1 MAMAATNLQSKVLE
15 VRGVDGYLSLD
26 LEFELIENKLP
37 QGINFTQFVDTVKQ
51 MLINQRALG
60 LLESTVLL
68 TEKGVLHINLI
79 GNYYFVVLAGHK
91 FSVDVAQLTQV
102 IEEIKLRS

>member
-1 MAMAATNLQSKVLE
+1 MATDNLQSKILD
-15 VRGVDGYLSLD
+15 VRGVDGYVSLD

-37 QGINFTQFVDTVKQ
+37 VGINLNQFIDSVKQ
-51 MLINQRALG
+51 LLINQRALG

-68 TEKGVLHINLI
+68 TEKGVLHINLV

-91 FSVDVAQLTQV
+91 LSVDVAQLTQV
-102 IEEIKLRS
+102 IEEIKRRN

>member
-1 MAMAATNLQSKVLE
+1 MASNNLQSNILE
-15 VRGVDGYLSLD
+15 VRGVDGYLTLD

-37 QGINFTQFVDTVKQ
+37 QGINVNEFIDSIKQ

-79 GNYYFVVLAGHK
+79 DNYYFVVIAGHK
-91 FSVDVAQLTQV
+91 LSVDVAQLTLI
-102 IEEIKLRS
+102 IEDIKQRN

>member
-1 MAMAATNLQSKVLE
+1 MTTDNLQSKVLD
-15 VRGVDGYLSLD
+15 VRGVDGYVTLD

-37 QGINFTQFVDTVKQ
+37 EGINLSQFIDSVKQ

-68 TEKGVLHINLI
+68 TERGVLHINLI
-79 GNYYFVVLAGHK
+79 GNYYFVVIAGHK
-91 FSVDVAQLTQV
+91 ISVDVAQVTQV
-102 IEEIKLRS
+102 IEEIKRRN

>member
-1 MAMAATNLQSKVLE
+1 MTTDNLQSKVLD
-15 VRGVDGYLSLD
+15 VRGVDGYVTLD

-37 QGINFTQFVDTVKQ
+37 EGINLTQFIDSVKQ

-68 TEKGVLHINLI
+68 TERGVLHINLI
-79 GNYYFVVLAGHK
+79 GSYYFVVIAGHK
-91 FSVDVAQLTQV
+91 ISVDVAQVTQV
-102 IEEIKLRS
+102 IEEIKRRN

>member
-1 MAMAATNLQSKVLE
+1 MANTLQSKVMD

-26 LEFELIENKLP
+26 LEFEIIENKLP
-37 QGINFTQFVDTVKQ
+37 QGINLNEFVDSVKQ

-60 LLESTVLL
+60 LLESTILL
-68 TEKGVLHINLI
+68 TEKGVLHVNLI
-79 GNYYFVVLAGHK
+79 DNFYFVVLAGHK

-102 IEEIKLRS
+102 IEEIKKRS

>member
-1 MAMAATNLQSKVLE
+1 MSTTNFQSKILD
-15 VRGVDGYLSLD
+15 VRGVDGYVTLD
-26 LEFELIENKLP
+26 LEFEIIENKLP
-37 QGINFTQFVDTVKQ
+37 QGINFTQFIDTVKQ

-79 GNYYFVVLAGHK
+79 GNCYFIVLAGHK

-102 IEEIKLRS
+102 IEEIKRISG

>member
-1 MAMAATNLQSKVLE
+1 MTTDNLRSKVLE
-15 VRGVDGYLSLD
+15 VRGVDGYITLD

-37 QGINFTQFVDTVKQ
+37 EGISLDQFIDSIKQ

-79 GNYYFVVLAGHK
+79 ENYYFVVIAGHK
-91 FSVDVAQLTQV
+91 FSVDVAQLTQL
-102 IEEIKLRS
+102 IEEIKLRN

>member
-1 MAMAATNLQSKVLE
+1 MANSLQSKVMD

-26 LEFELIENKLP
+26 LEFEIIENKLP
-37 QGINFTQFVDTVKQ
+37 QGINLNEFIDSVKQ

-79 GNYYFVVLAGHK
+79 GNFYFVVLAGHK
-91 FSVDVAQLTQV
+91 FSVDVTQLTQV
-102 IEEIKLRS
+102 IESIKQKS